1 MKRLILLAL
10 AFSLSGCASQFGMR
24 SQPAPLPAK
33 PVHVITTKQAIE
45 RIAGRSD
52 GLSSPTPQVS
62 VVVTSIPP
70 AKALRLLD
78 RIKNR
83 FHHKKGDVK

>member
-1 MKRLILLAL
+1 MKRLTLLAL
-10 AFSLSGCASQFGMR
+10 ALALSGCASQFGMK
-24 SQPAPLPAK
+24 SQPVPLLPAK
-33 PVHVITTKQAIE
+33 PAHITAIKP
-45 RIAGRSD
+45 A
-52 GLSSPTPQVS
+52 TPPVS
-62 VVVTSIPP
+62 VMVTSIPP

>member
-10 AFSLSGCASQFGMR
+10 TFALSGCASQFGMK
-24 SQPAPLPAK
+24 SQPVPLPAK
-33 PVHVITTKQAIE
+33 PAHITAIKP
-45 RIAGRSD
+45 A
-52 GLSSPTPQVS
+52 TPPVS

-70 AKALRLLD
+70 AKALRFLD

>member
-1 MKRLILLAL
+1 MKRLTMLAL
-10 AFSLSGCASQFGMR
+10 ALTLSGCASQFGMK
-24 SQPAPLPAK
+24 SPHQSVTLPAK
-33 PVHVITTKQAIE
+33 PVHVTTLKPA
-45 RIAGRSD
+45 
-52 GLSSPTPQVS
+52 TPQVS

-78 RIKNR
+78 RIKSR

>member
-10 AFSLSGCASQFGMR
+10 TFALSGCASQFGMK
-24 SQPAPLPAK
+24 SPPVALPTR
-33 PVHVITTKQAIE
+33 PVHVTA
-45 RIAGRSD
+45 
-52 GLSSPTPQVS
+52 PTPATPPVS